1 MVSNITNYIRS
12 LNFKYRSN
20 LMSDDVKWVWRPSF
34 TVATSTARV
43 PS

>member
-34 TVATSTARV
+34 TVAT
-43 PS
+43 